1 MIFTGYF
8 LSFIMGIT
16 LGVLGAGGSILIL
29 PILVYFF
36 SINPVLATSY
46 SLIIVGITALIG
58 SIKYLI
64 SKNVDIKTALKF
76 SISAIIMTY
85 VTRRYFLPIIP
96 DPIYFVDKQLSKD
109 LFILILFSLLMG
121 LAGYLMIKSKNKKK
135 ILNINLSSK
144 FLLNLLILLE
154 GTVVGFLTGL
164 VGAGGGFLIIPALVI
179 FLNLNMKVAVGT
191 SLLIIVL
198 KSLIGVT
205 GDLQHGVSLNFN
217 LLFSII
223 IMTSVG
229 ILLGSYL
236 NKKLDANKLKV
247 IFGYFTLMVSL
258 TILGKEVFY
267 AG

>member
-1 MIFTGYF
+1 
-8 LSFIMGIT
+8 
-16 LGVLGAGGSILIL
+16 
-29 PILVYFF
+29 
-36 SINPVLATSY
+36 
-46 SLIIVGITALIG
+46 
-58 SIKYLI
+58 
-64 SKNVDIKTALKF
+64 
-76 SISAIIMTY
+76 
-85 VTRRYFLPIIP
+85 
-96 DPIYFVDKQLSKD
+96 
-109 LFILILFSLLMG
+109 
-121 LAGYLMIKSKNKKK
+121 
-135 ILNINLSSK
+135 
-144 FLLNLLILLE
+144 
-154 GTVVGFLTGL
+154 
-164 VGAGGGFLIIPALVI
+164 
-179 FLNLNMKVAVGT
+179 MKVAVGT

-247 IFGYFTLMVSL
+247 IFGYFTLMISL